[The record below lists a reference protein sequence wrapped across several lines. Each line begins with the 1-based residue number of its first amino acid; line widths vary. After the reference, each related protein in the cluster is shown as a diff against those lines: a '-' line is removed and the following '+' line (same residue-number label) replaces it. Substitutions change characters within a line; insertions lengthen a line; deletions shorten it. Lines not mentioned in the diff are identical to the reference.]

1 MSNSEPMPAS
11 INPIR
16 GLDDLR
22 ASLVI
27 AMQIEHATIPP
38 YLTALY
44 SIHPGSNSEAVEVIR
59 SVAVEEMLHLCLVAN
74 VLNAIG
80 GSLRQ
85 TLTAPDFIPRY
96 PAYLP
101 TGETEF
107 QVGLRPFSPTTIDT
121 FLQIERLQVEEV
133 DVPLVLPRTRRCL
146 TALPKSGEGQL
157 SFYSIGLFYSEI
169 IRCLY
174 ALCQE
179 LGEERV
185 FCGDPARQIMPE
197 QYYSGAGSLIVV
209 NDFRSAN
216 RALRLIQEQ
225 GEGAQG
231 HRIYAGEA
239 SGIHALAHYYRFQ
252 QLRLGRYY
260 RTLQLGQEEPDQP
273 DSPSGPALDQQ
284 ALDWQA
290 VYPIQEDLCLEDLP
304 EGSAVRHQ
312 AIAFQ
317 QQYACFLEELERVF
331 DGEPQQLGQAV
342 VGMFRLRDLA
352 EQLVRTPIPGRE
364 HRHAAPLFR
373 LE

>member
-1 MSNSEPMPAS
+1 MPSSAS
-11 INPIR
+11 PIR
-16 GLDDLR
+16 DLEDLR
-22 ASLVI
+22 TYLVI

-59 SVAVEEMLHLCLVAN
+59 SVAVEEMLHLTLVAN

-80 GSLRQ
+80 GSLRH

-107 QVGLRPFSPTTIDT
+107 QVGLRPFSPATIDT
-121 FLQIERLQVEEV
+121 FLQIERLQQELE
-133 DVPLVLPRTRRCL
+133 DVPLVLPRSRLCL
-146 TALPKSGEGQL
+146 TALPGSAAHQR
-157 SFYSIGLFYSEI
+157 SFYSIGLFYTEI
-169 IRCLY
+169 IRRLFG
-174 ALCQE
+174 LCRE

-185 FCGDPARQIMPE
+185 FCGDPARQITPD

-209 NDFRSAN
+209 HDFRSAN

-225 GEGAQG
+225 GEGALG
-231 HRIYAGEA
+231 KRIHAGDA
-239 SGIHALAHYYRFQ
+239 SGVHALAHYYRFQ

-260 RTLQLGQEEPDQP
+260 RTLQLGVEEPDLP
-273 DSPSGPALDQQ
+273 DQPSGPLLDQQ

-290 VYPIQEDLCLEDLP
+290 VYPIQADLRLADLP
-304 EGSAVRHQ
+304 EGSAVRQQ

-317 QQYACFLEELERVF
+317 QQYACFLAELEQAF
-331 DGEPQQLGQAV
+331 DGEPQRLGPAV
-342 VGMFRLRDLA
+342 AGMFRLRDLA
-352 EQLVRTPIPGRE
+352 EQLVRMPIPGRE
-364 HRHAAPLFR
+364 HRHGAPLFR